1 MVKKNM
7 ENGIL
12 IKIMAV
18 LRRKMQM
25 VPLIGGNAKILT
37 RKNMEHSILQMETD
51 TSVNSWVMS
60 STAMEYTDGLKDQ
73 YTTENTKRIISMV
86 TDIWD
91 GQMAMNIAENGRTI
105 SNRERES
112 KKKKVNYTQLNMKKA
127 SCRAVVNYRRLMS
140 RNECY

>member
-51 TSVNSWVMS
+51 TSVNS
-60 STAMEYTDGLKDQ
+60 
-73 YTTENTKRIISMV
+73 
-86 TDIWD
+86 
-91 GQMAMNIAENGRTI
+91 
-105 SNRERES
+105 
-112 KKKKVNYTQLNMKKA
+112 
-127 SCRAVVNYRRLMS
+127 
-140 RNECY
+140 